1 MLAQDSSLF
10 LTLLAVVAHQAP
22 GLPLSN
28 HALFLTHRIDSVT
41 VRGVAGGGANNLR
54 NLGRTL
60 EGTFRSINNLLET
73 LHHSEFFYFTISN
86 WRFVSIGQFMPLIGF
101 LIAPVVLEISLFEDL
116 YLLGWVIALLSELIP
131 STLLHNNIISFSCID
146 FCVCL
151 VKLLEISLNFDSQ

>member
-1 MLAQDSSLF
+1 MTFCAQDPSPL

-41 VRGVAGGGANNLR
+41 VRGVAGGTARNLR
-54 NLGRTL
+54 NLGRAL
-60 EGTFRSINNLLET
+60 EGTFRSVNNLLET

-101 LIAPVVLEISLFEDL
+101 LIAPVVLEISL
-116 YLLGWVIALLSELIP
+116 A
-131 STLLHNNIISFSCID
+131 TIIYSYS
-146 FCVCL
+146 
-151 VKLLEISLNFDSQ
+151 

>member
-1 MLAQDSSLF
+1 MISFLHPCPQDPSPF

-41 VRGVAGGGANNLR
+41 VRGVAGGGVSNLR
-54 NLGRTL
+54 NLGRML

-73 LHHSEFFYFTISN
+73 LHHSEFFYFTIAN

-101 LIAPVVLEISLFEDL
+101 LIAPVVLEISLAT
-116 YLLGWVIALLSELIP
+116 I
-131 STLLHNNIISFSCID
+131 T
-146 FCVCL
+146 
-151 VKLLEISLNFDSQ
+151 

>member
-1 MLAQDSSLF
+1 MPLRTLGKVQFVRAIMCSDIFFPPFPQEPSPL

-41 VRGVAGGGANNLR
+41 VRGVAGGGTSNLR
-54 NLGRTL
+54 NLGRAL
-60 EGTFRSINNLLET
+60 EGTFRSVNNLLET

-101 LIAPVVLEISLFEDL
+101 LIAPVVLEISLL
-116 YLLGWVIALLSELIP
+116 TIHTPNS
-131 STLLHNNIISFSCID
+131 
-146 FCVCL
+146 
-151 VKLLEISLNFDSQ
+151 